1 MHGVYLDPVLNWK
14 DHIFHVSK
22 KIGSRLALLSRMKR
36 LLPFTTVKLL
46 ANAMVLPLFD
56 YCSIAWSNCAKNTK
70 DVLVRQHKR
79 MAKIVMGVNTR
90 TPTEH
95 VLNQLNWTSIED
107 RWRLLRCKMVY
118 RTLNGQ
124 APDYLSQLF
133 NKTNNVH
140 NYRTRAAVSEGL
152 IVPKARTNMGKMCF
166 SHSGAVEWNKL
177 PCVVRHASS
186 KQMFTSNFWKASK

>member
-1 MHGVYLDPVLNWK
+1 
-14 DHIFHVSK
+14 
-22 KIGSRLALLSRMKR
+22 
-36 LLPFTTVKLL
+36 
-46 ANAMVLPLFD
+46 
-56 YCSIAWSNCAKNTK
+56 
-70 DVLVRQHKR
+70 

-140 NYRTRAAVSEGL
+140 NYRTRAAVSEGV

-166 SHSGAVEWNKL
+166 SHSGAVDWNKL

-186 KQMFTSNFWKASK
+186 KQIFTANFWKASKYNM